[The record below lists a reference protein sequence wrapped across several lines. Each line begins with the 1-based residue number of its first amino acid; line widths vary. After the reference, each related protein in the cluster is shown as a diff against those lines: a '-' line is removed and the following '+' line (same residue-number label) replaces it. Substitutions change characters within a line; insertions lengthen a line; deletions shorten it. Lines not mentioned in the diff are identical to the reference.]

1 MKIDHYQQYYEQPNL
16 WGNKLEGAELERV
29 EEIISLIPKDVK
41 TILEVGCG
49 DGFATYYFDKEIDL
63 VEGGDISEN
72 MISNNPVDKDRLKI
86 IDAEDLNLPD
96 ESYDLVYTWEVL
108 HHVQDP
114 QKAVKEMARVAKKY
128 VVIFE
133 PNNMNILQIGFAL
146 LNKEERGTL
155 RSSKNFLEN
164 LCENSNLKS
173 EGIISV
179 SPAKRHI
186 FELNINPSV

>member
-1 MKIDHYQQYYEQPNL
+1 MKFDQI
-16 WGNKLEGAELERV
+16 KSAF
-29 EEIISLIPKDVK
+29 
-41 TILEVGCG
+41 EVGCG

-164 LCENSNLKS
+164 LCENSNLKVTHIDYCCKIPPNLTPFFAFNWIKRMS
-173 EGIISV
+173 FVSTIFTGISIAV
-179 SPAKRHI
+179 IAEKQP
-186 FELNINPSV
+186 